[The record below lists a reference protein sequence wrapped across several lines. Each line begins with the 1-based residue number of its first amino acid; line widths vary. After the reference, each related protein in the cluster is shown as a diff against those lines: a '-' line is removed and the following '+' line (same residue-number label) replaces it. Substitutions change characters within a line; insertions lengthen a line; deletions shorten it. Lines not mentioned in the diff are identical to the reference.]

1 MNDNKPE
8 CRLIG
13 ENGNIFNLLALA
25 RRALRE
31 AGRGAEA
38 EELQARVFNEADSY
52 EAALNIIMEYVEAT

>member
-1 MNDNKPE
+1 MNHNKPE